1 MSDSKNNRVM
11 ISSASPG
18 VGKSFVSVNL
28 ATLVAKSGLRVLIV
42 DADMRRSYLHRTFR
56 VKSENGLAETLAGTM
71 SVREVIRKTKV
82 DNLYFLPRGKVPSN
96 PSELL
101 MGPMLAKISKELS
114 KEYDVIF
121 FDTPPI
127 LAVTDASI
135 IGLHCDTN
143 MMVARFGVC
152 TQTEINAATI
162 RFELNGNETTGV
174 IFNAVEKKTSGYYYD
189 DAFLF
194 SEKLGDYRKLP
205 ATGRSNM
212 ADRKNLLT
220 PGELDALSKIN

>member
-28 ATLVAKSGLRVLIV
+28 ATLFANSGLRVLIV
-42 DADMRRSYLHRTFR
+42 DADMRRSYLHRTFG

-71 SVREVIRKTKV
+71 SVREVIRTTKV
-82 DNLYFLPRGKVPSN
+82 DNLYFIPRGKVPSN

-101 MGPMLAKISKELS
+101 MGPMFATISKELS
-114 KEYDVIF
+114 EEYDVIF

-135 IGLHCDTN
+135 VGLHCDTN

-152 TQTEINAATI
+152 TKTEINAAKI
-162 RFELNGNETTGV
+162 RFELNGNATKGV

-205 ATGRSNM
+205 AMGRSNM

-220 PGELDALSKIN
+220 PEELDALSKIS